1 MAIISTPLS
10 TILNRM
16 NRYNF
21 AANIEEQYKVYDI
34 DEAIRSLKRNTTLPW
49 CIKKGTLKVFP
60 DVLTYPVASDHD
72 ELIYLESTKKTGF
85 STAARFKYTSLQQF
99 FEDPDNRNNMAEIWD
114 NGVRYL
120 GVRYKSNDLSNLLV
134 KDASNTDDF
143 TVSGDATAIAVD
155 TVNYEGGNSSLK
167 VTVVADTLIA
177 NVENTCAVNDTNYL
191 KKYYFRSV
199 YLSAVPTSI
208 ELRFG
213 NDSSNYL
220 TSGSLTTQFS
230 GQAFKANDWNLLAFD
245 LNDATTVGTIDG
257 TAMFTYEY
265 LKMNGAASGFYNIGN
280 SYLKAWELL
289 DYWYAS
295 TDLIVLNGSSN
306 PTKSQFINDDA
317 YDISDE
323 LVGDQEWADVIG
335 FEAMLSSSTDV
346 ENSLIYKIMN
356 AKANKAWQAL
366 YEKYPDMSPVIITN
380 RWIFGFNSNDDN
392 NTY

>member
-1 MAIISTPLS
+1 
-10 TILNRM
+10 
-16 NRYNF
+16 
-21 AANIEEQYKVYDI
+21 
-34 DEAIRSLKRNTTLPW
+34 
-49 CIKKGTLKVFP
+49 
-60 DVLTYPVASDHD
+60 
-72 ELIYLESTKKTGF
+72 
-85 STAARFKYTSLQQF
+85 
-99 FEDPDNRNNMAEIWD
+99 
-114 NGVRYL
+114 
-120 GVRYKSNDLSNLLV
+120 
-134 KDASNTDDF
+134 
-143 TVSGDATAIAVD
+143 
-155 TVNYEGGNSSLK
+155 
-167 VTVVADTLIA
+167 
-177 NVENTCAVNDTNYL
+177 
-191 KKYYFRSV
+191 
-199 YLSAVPTSI
+199 
-208 ELRFG
+208 
-213 NDSSNYL
+213 
-220 TSGSLTTQFS
+220 
-230 GQAFKANDWNLLAFD
+230 
-245 LNDATTVGTIDG
+245 
-257 TAMFTYEY
+257 MFTYEY